1 MIERAKQIKFREKDC
16 EEIEYGILCG
26 DVIVCACCGAIF
38 DVNSVEILKV
48 YDYWVDFRNEIEQH
62 Y

>member
-1 MIERAKQIKFREKDC
+1 MIERAKQVKFREKGC
-16 EEIEYGILCG
+16 EEIDYGILYA

-48 YDYWVDFRNEIEQH
+48 YDYWVDFKTALME
-62 Y
+62 